1 MTTLIVSFYFFYY
14 NIPIILCA
22 ANSYRI
28 LVTTRI
34 LDSHVTLTRILSLHA
49 TSFLI
54 RLCCTPHFLLWY
66 LFPHMFV
73 LVLLMTHDHTI
84 ASHAP
89 YIVVPLYDSLNIERD
104 ESRKPP
110 QALS

>member
-1 MTTLIVSFYFFYY
+1 MLVYSFYFFHY

-22 ANSYRI
+22 ANTYRI

-34 LDSHVTLTRILSLHA
+34 LVSHMTLTKILQSHVTLTRILSLHA

-54 RLCCTPHFLLWY
+54 RLCYAPRFLLWY
-66 LFPHMFV
+66 LLPHMFV

-84 ASHAP
+84 TSHAP
-89 YIVVPLYDSLNIERD
+89 YIVVPLYDSLDI
-104 ESRKPP
+104 
-110 QALS
+110 